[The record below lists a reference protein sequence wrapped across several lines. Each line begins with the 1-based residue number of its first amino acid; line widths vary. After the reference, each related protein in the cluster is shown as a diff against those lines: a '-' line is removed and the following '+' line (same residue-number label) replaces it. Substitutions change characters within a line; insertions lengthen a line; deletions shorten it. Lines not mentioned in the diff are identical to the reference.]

1 MAKISYIDATCFY
14 EGATTPSVAEL
25 SLDVEDG
32 EFMVLVGPSGSGK
45 STALR
50 MLAGLEEV
58 SSGEIHI
65 DGADVSRKEPKDR
78 DIAMVFQSY
87 ALYPHMTVAENMAY
101 ALKLRGMSKAERE
114 DKVHEAAELLDLRD
128 YLGRKPKALSGGQR
142 QRVAM
147 GRAIVREPRVFLM
160 DEPLSNL
167 DAKLRVETRA
177 NIANLQARLGT
188 TTIYVTHDQ
197 VEAMTM
203 GHRVAVLRDARLQ
216 QVDTPRNLYERPA
229 NVFVAEFIGSPAM
242 NLRSA
247 QLNGE
252 GARLGG
258 AALRVAP
265 DAMTAARAEGLDE
278 VTVGLRP
285 ESARLVSAGSPDA
298 IDLTVRLVEE
308 LGADAYV
315 YGELAGDAPGEKPWV
330 VRCDG
335 RDVPRIGEHVGV
347 ALQAAEA
354 HLFHARSGLRLN

>member
-1 MAKISYIDATCFY
+1 MATVTFDKASRIYPGSTKPAVDQ
-14 EGATTPSVAEL
+14 
-25 SLDVEDG
+25 LDLAIEDG
-32 EFMVLVGPSGSGK
+32 EFLVLVGPSGCGK
-45 STALR
+45 STSLR
-50 MLAGLEEV
+50 MLAGLEDV
-58 SSGEIHI
+58 NN
-65 DGADVSRKEPKDR
+65 GAIRIGDRDVTHLPPKDR
-78 DIAMVFQSY
+78 DIAMVFQNY
-87 ALYPHMTVAENMAY
+87 ALYPHMTVADNMGF
-101 ALKLRGMSKAERE
+101 ALKIAGVNKAEIRKRVE
-114 DKVHEAAELLDLRD
+114 EAAKILDLTD

-188 TTIYVTHDQ
+188 STIYVTHDQ
-197 VEAMTM
+197 VEAMPM

-247 QLNGE
+247 RLNGE

-265 DAMTAARAEGLDE
+265 NAMTAARAEGLDE

-298 IDLTVRLVEE
+298 LDLTVRLVEE

-354 HLFHARSGLRLN
+354 HLFNARSV